1 MALEKIL
8 ILSFLLVIIQLT
20 IPMLID
26 LLTGNTN
33 LKYLLSSRDTSSN
46 PSIYAQRANRA
57 SRNLLETLPIF
68 VGITILSLIREVDT
82 SSIALVWLILR
93 AIYIP
98 IYILGISYIRT
109 GIWAASLIC
118 LILMGLK
125 FL

>member
-33 LKYLLSSRDTSSN
+33 LTYLLSSRDSSSK

-68 VGITILSLIREVDT
+68 IGISILSLIGEVDN
-82 SSIALVWLILR
+82 SFVALFWLILR

-98 IYILGISYIRT
+98 IYILGINYLRT

>member
-1 MALEKIL
+1 MALENIL
-8 ILSFLLVIIQLT
+8 ISSFLLAIIQLT

-26 LLTGNTN
+26 LFTGNTN
-33 LKYLLSSRDTSSN
+33 LKYLLSSRDISSN

-68 VGITILSLIREVDT
+68 IGITILSLIREVDT

-98 IYILGISYIRT
+98 IYILGINYIRT

-125 FL
+125 FI

>member
-8 ILSFLLVIIQLT
+8 ILSFLLVTIQLT

-33 LKYLLSSRDTSSN
+33 LKYLLSSRDSSSN

-68 VGITILSLIREVDT
+68 IGITILSLIREVDN
-82 SSIALVWLILR
+82 SSVALLWLILR
-93 AIYIP
+93 TIYVP
-98 IYILGISYIRT
+98 IYVLGINYLRT

-125 FL
+125 FI

>member
-8 ILSFLLVIIQLT
+8 ILAFLLVIIQLT

-33 LKYLLSSRDTSSN
+33 LTYLLSSRDSSSK

-68 VGITILSLIREVDT
+68 IGIGILSLIREVDN
-82 SSIALVWLILR
+82 SYVALLWLILR

-98 IYILGISYIRT
+98 IYILGINYIRT

>member
-1 MALEKIL
+1 MALENIL
-8 ILSFLLVIIQLT
+8 ISSFLLVIIQLT

-33 LKYLLSSRDTSSN
+33 LKYLLSSRDISSN

-98 IYILGISYIRT
+98 IYIIGINYIRT

-125 FL
+125 FM

>member
-8 ILSFLLVIIQLT
+8 ILAFLLAIIQLT

-33 LKYLLSSRDTSSN
+33 LTYLLSSRDSSSK

-68 VGITILSLIREVDT
+68 IGIGILSLIREVDN
-82 SSIALVWLILR
+82 SYVALLWLILR

-98 IYILGISYIRT
+98 IYILGINYIRT

>member
-33 LKYLLSSRDTSSN
+33 LTYLLSSRDSSSK

-68 VGITILSLIREVDT
+68 IGISVLSLIGEVDN
-82 SSIALVWLILR
+82 SSVALLWLILR

-98 IYILGISYIRT
+98 IYILGINYLRT

>member
-8 ILSFLLVIIQLT
+8 ILAFLLAIIQLT

-33 LKYLLSSRDTSSN
+33 LTYLLSSRDSSSK

-68 VGITILSLIREVDT
+68 IGIGILSLIREVDN
-82 SSIALVWLILR
+82 SYVALLWLILR
-93 AIYIP
+93 AIYVP
-98 IYILGISYIRT
+98 IYILGINYIRT

>member
-1 MALEKIL
+1 MALENIL
-8 ILSFLLVIIQLT
+8 ISSFLLVIIQLT

-33 LKYLLSSRDTSSN
+33 LKYLLSSRDISSN

-57 SRNLLETLPIF
+57 SKNLLETLPIF

-98 IYILGISYIRT
+98 IYILGINYIRT

-125 FL
+125 FI

>member
-8 ILSFLLVIIQLT
+8 ILAFLLVIIQLT

-33 LKYLLSSRDTSSN
+33 LTYLLSSRDSSSK

-68 VGITILSLIREVDT
+68 IGIGILSLIREVDN
-82 SSIALVWLILR
+82 SYVALLWLILR

-98 IYILGISYIRT
+98 IYILGINYIRT

-118 LILMGLK
+118 LILMGAKLI
-125 FL
+125 

>member
-8 ILSFLLVIIQLT
+8 ILAFLLVIIQLT

-33 LKYLLSSRDTSSN
+33 LTYLLSSRDSSSK

-68 VGITILSLIREVDT
+68 IGIGILSLIREVDN
-82 SSIALVWLILR
+82 SSIALLWLILR

-98 IYILGISYIRT
+98 IYILGINYIRT

-125 FL
+125 FI

>member
-8 ILSFLLVIIQLT
+8 ILAFLLVIIQLT

-33 LKYLLSSRDTSSN
+33 LTYLLSSRDSSSK

-68 VGITILSLIREVDT
+68 IGIGILSLIREIDNSYV
-82 SSIALVWLILR
+82 ALFWLILR

-98 IYILGISYIRT
+98 IYILGINYIRT

>member
-33 LKYLLSSRDTSSN
+33 LTYLLSSRDSSSK

-68 VGITILSLIREVDT
+68 IGISILSLIREVDN
-82 SSIALVWLILR
+82 SSVALLWLILR
-93 AIYIP
+93 TIYVP
-98 IYILGISYIRT
+98 IYVLGVDYIRT
-109 GIWAASLIC
+109 AIWTASLIC
-118 LILMGLK
+118 LILMGVK
-125 FL
+125 FI

>member
-1 MALEKIL
+1 MALENIL
-8 ILSFLLVIIQLT
+8 ISSFLLVIIQLT

-33 LKYLLSSRDTSSN
+33 LKYLLSSRDISSN

-98 IYILGISYIRT
+98 IYILGINYIRT

-125 FL
+125 FI